1 MKHSF
6 VVDFPASTACNI
18 SYTSTLFPPFF
29 QLNRCGLSSFRAG
42 FRDSRFSV
50 PKSHVV
56 SRVFPSQQE
65 GCCCFFFAI
74 NNKNRKFQVL
84 SLENKPSYWPDSV
97 YVPLFHHALG
107 IIWRITNSVAVVL
120 HQSKHHRKDDLIIF

>member
-6 VVDFPASTACNI
+6 DVDFPASTARNI

-29 QLNRCGLSSFRAG
+29 QLNRCGLRSFRAG

-50 PKSHVV
+50 PKSHVG

-74 NNKNRKFQVL
+74 HNKNRKFQVL

-97 YVPLFHHALG
+97 CPTLSSYWNNMEDNNIQWLLCF
-107 IIWRITNSVAVVL
+107 
-120 HQSKHHRKDDLIIF
+120 SKVYTIGKMI